1 MNRTDAYRIL
11 GLREGAAPAE
21 IKKAYE
27 GRIRKYRTPD
37 YKDEPEYAQRK
48 MREVRHAYSILTG
61 SAASTDKQQRV
72 EYHEQ
77 RKDEMELE
85 ETTDSVIGNIAE
97 KLSSAAARFKAE
109 ARENAPHDEGSHSH
123 NLKKHGDGTQG
134 TFGDAVKEKVFSA
147 KGFKPSG
154 MDPNLLKKLII
165 AFVILISVFPTIVGA
180 CVSSL
185 TNGYINS
192 ATPEYAAWEYDS
204 AMAVNESIDLLLERP
219 NSYDFDGRLGER
231 PDSYEVVYDIV
242 TNPEDYEDS
251 FAQELALNLGIGDA
265 EEAVA
270 YLCGD
275 ESLYESN
282 SDYEN
287 TCFLAEALMG
297 APSFEELA
305 GRESLYR
312 AEKIW
317 DYGSYM
323 QFLIDVANNQ
333 TFDVLYD

>member
-11 GLREGAAPAE
+11 GLREGAAQAE

-27 GRIRKYRTPD
+27 ERIRKYRTPD

-48 MREVRHAYSILTG
+48 LREVRHAYSILTG
-61 SAASTDKQQRV
+61 SAASADKQQRI

-77 RKDEMELE
+77 RKDEIELE

-97 KLSSAAARFKAE
+97 KLSSAAARLKAE
-109 ARENAPHDEGSHSH
+109 AQENAPHDEGSHSH
-123 NLKKHGDGTQG
+123 NPKKNRDGTHG
-134 TFGDAVKEKVFSA
+134 TFGDTVKEKVFSA
-147 KGFKPSG
+147 KGFKPSAI
-154 MDPNLLKKLII
+154 DSALLKKIII

-185 TNGYINS
+185 TNDYIHT
-192 ATPEYAAWEYDS
+192 ATPEYAS
-204 AMAVNESIDLLLERP
+204 SVAVNESIDMLLERQ
-219 NSYDFDGRLGER
+219 NSYDFDGWLGEL
-231 PDSYEVVYDIV
+231 PDSYEAVYDTV
-242 TNPEDYEDS
+242 TKPEGYEDS
-251 FAQELALNLGIGDA
+251 FAQVLALNLGIGDA
-265 EEAVA
+265 EAAVA
-270 YLCGD
+270 YLWGD

-287 TCFLAEALMG
+287 TCFLAETLMG

-305 GRESLYR
+305 GRENLYR

-333 TFDVLYD
+333 TVDVLYD